1 MRIKVYENAE
11 KLYGAAAETVAKLVR
26 NEIERHAEYSS
37 TEPKLNVCLSA
48 DGTNLGVLHELVSED
63 VSWKNVRLYSSW
75 EFLNENSLSDI
86 SRRKK
91 IDDALV
97 SKLTTF
103 DREKNGGFFEGEFT
117 SSSIDRVNYGLDT
130 GFDVLCLEI
139 MPYGSLLMNLPLT
152 NSYDCREIY
161 RESEDILGSAVATVS
176 PYGVLKSKH
185 LVLAASGYKTAQWVA
200 YMLKCEFSSKCPAA
214 IVKEH
219 GDFILLLD
227 KEAASC
233 VPQCYLG

>member
-11 KLYGAAAETVAKLVR
+11 KLYGAAAETVAKLIR
-26 NEIERHAEYSS
+26 TETERHFEYSS
-37 TEPKLNVCLSA
+37 KEPELNVCLSA
-48 DGTNLGVLHELVSED
+48 DSTNMGVLGELVSED
-63 VSWKNVRLYSSW
+63 VSWKNVKLYSSW
-75 EFLNENSLSDI
+75 EFLNENSVSEI

-91 IDDALV
+91 IDKALI

-103 DREKNGGFFEGEFT
+103 DRDKNGGFFEGVFT
-117 SSSIDRVNYGLDT
+117 SDTVKSVNSEMKK
-130 GFDVLCLEI
+130 GFDVLCLEV

-152 NSYDCREIY
+152 NSYDCREMY

-219 GDFILLLD
+219 GDFIILLD

-233 VPQCYLG
+233 VPQCYLS

>member
-11 KLYGAAAETVAKLVR
+11 KLYGAAAETVAKLIR
-26 NEIERHAEYSS
+26 TETERHFEYSS
-37 TEPKLNVCLSA
+37 KEPELNVCLSA
-48 DGTNLGVLHELVSED
+48 DSTNMGVLGELVSED
-63 VSWKNVRLYSSW
+63 ISWKNVKLYSSW
-75 EFLNENSLSDI
+75 EFLNENSVSEI

-91 IDDALV
+91 IDKALI

-103 DREKNGGFFEGEFT
+103 DRDKNGGFFEGVFT
-117 SSSIDRVNYGLDT
+117 SDTVKSVNSEMKK
-130 GFDVLCLEI
+130 GFDVLCLEV

-152 NSYDCREIY
+152 NTYDCREMY

-227 KEAASC
+227 KEAASS
-233 VPQCYLG
+233 VPQCYLS